1 MVLLTEED
9 KVLVAGVDTVLVA
22 REEDMVLV
30 AGEEAMVLF
39 ILRTEVGMIQWY

>member
-9 KVLVAGVDTVLVA
+9 KVLAAGVDTVLVA
-22 REEDMVLV
+22 REEAMVLV
-30 AGEEAMVLF
+30 GAVDMVLF